1 MKKNK
6 LNKDLKISREM
17 EWRRFEIID
26 KKNEDK
32 LLKLLDDKNLS
43 REDLLLIL
51 NTIKIRD
58 GIF

>member
-51 NTIKIRD
+51 NTIKI
-58 GIF
+58 